1 MADEGAP
8 ARLRAGR
15 YELFAR
21 IAAGGMAT
29 VHFGL
34 LRGDQGFS
42 RVVAIKR
49 MLPQLSRDPMFVTMF
64 RDEAM
69 VASRIKHPNVV
80 PVVDVVA
87 EGSEAWL
94 VMEYVRGVALS
105 TLLQRTVERG
115 ERVPVP
121 VAVSI
126 ASGLLSG
133 LHAAHEARGP
143 DGKSLGIVHRDVSPQ
158 NVLVDADGTAR
169 VVDFGIAK
177 AQSKLH
183 VTTEGELKGK
193 VNYMAPEQFGGGRV
207 DRRTDVFAA
216 ANVLW
221 SMLAGRMLYGSE
233 DPSQTVNNILRAR
246 PPSLRAERED
256 VSLELEKAIERGL
269 AKKPDARYPTARAFV
284 EAIEAV
290 VSLPASARSVGSWVE
305 RLAGDVLTSH
315 DREVERVER
324 GDPEP
329 SKALTPS
336 KNDGSVAMFAGG
348 TTTMS
353 ELPTQ
358 EIPSSVSLAPPEPGA
373 LAGRSRR
380 PLVIAGTAAAAGL
393 LLLAAFLTVGASRR
407 PKLAGE
413 ETPSA
418 AARTDERPPS
428 SAPPNAATS
437 RVEPGPDD
445 AKDPG
450 VEVAPVASESASAIA
465 SASAAPEPSAS
476 AVARPR
482 SPSRNEGPSAV
493 PGFIPARP

>member
-1 MADEGAP
+1 MADEGVP

-15 YELFAR
+15 YELFGK

-80 PVVDVVA
+80 PVLDVVA

-94 VMEYVRGVALS
+94 VMEYVRGIPLS

-193 VNYMAPEQFGGGRV
+193 VNYMAPEQFGGGQV
-207 DRRTDVFAA
+207 DRRTDIFAA
-216 ANVLW
+216 ANVFW
-221 SMLAGRMLYGSE
+221 SMVAGRMLYGSE

-256 VSLELEKAIERGL
+256 VSAELEKVIELGL
-269 AKKPDARYPTARAFV
+269 AKKPDARYPTARAFI

-290 VSLPASARSVGSWVE
+290 VSMPATARSVGAWVE
-305 RLAGDVLTSH
+305 RLAGDVLSSH

-324 GDPEP
+324 GEPEP
-329 SKALTPS
+329 AKVVAAP
-336 KNDGSVAMFAGG
+336 KNDSPVALFAGG

-358 EIPSSVSLAPPEPGA
+358 EIPSSVSLAPPEPGTS
-373 LAGRSRR
+373 AGRGRW
-380 PLVIAGTAAAAGL
+380 PLVVAGTAAAGVLVVAVL
-393 LLLAAFLTVGASRR
+393 VTVGRSRR
-407 PKLAGE
+407 AGPAE
-413 ETPSA
+413 DATNAAAVAPVEAPSNPTPSL
-418 AARTDERPPS
+418 TT
-428 SAPPNAATS
+428 SAGVQA
-437 RVEPGPDD
+437 GPDD
-445 AKDPG
+445 AKDAG
-450 VEVAPVASESASAIA
+450 VEVAPVPNESASAIA
-465 SASAAPEPSAS
+465 TASAAPEPSAS

-482 SPSRNEGPSAV
+482 NPSKNEGPSAV